1 MHPNSDSELAWIRAH
16 MPRLRRALDD
26 LPDLAGV
33 RLACSVHL
41 EIKMV
46 PLFEGLLAR
55 GAKLFLTTCN
65 PTTVRDEIVALL
77 RERGAEVEAS
87 CGMPPAEYAQAVRH
101 ALDWRPT
108 HLVEMGADLTTALHE
123 RGDVASVRAGLE
135 GTGSGVSRLAGL
147 KLRYPVFNYDD
158 LPIKEGLHNRFMVG
172 LTTWQAFFDR
182 TRLTLHGRQV
192 LVIGYGSVGRGVAD
206 AARAFGGTVLI
217 AERDPARALEASYA
231 GWRVLPL
238 EAALAEADVIVTATG
253 AGQIIHAGH
262 LPLLRDGAFLL
273 NVGHRADEFDV
284 DALRAHPCEELLPFI
299 EAIRIGDR
307 TVYLFAGASMANL
320 TAGKGD
326 SLNSFDLTVALLA
339 AGTGHLVRDGERQV
353 PGLHLLPRPVWQPYL
368 ETPCY
373 ESKTR

>member
-1 MHPNSDSELAWIRAH
+1 MPFNLENDLAWVRAH
-16 MPRLRRALDD
+16 MPRLQRVLND

-65 PTTVRDEIVALL
+65 PATVRDEVVALL

-87 CGMPPAEYAQAVRH
+87 FAMSPSQYDLSIQQ
-101 ALDWRPT
+101 ALDWQPT
-108 HLVEMGADLTTALHE
+108 HLIEMGADLTTALHQ
-123 RGDVASVRAGLE
+123 RGDAKSQVRAGLE
-135 GTGSGVSRLAGL
+135 GTGSGVSRLANL
-147 KLRYPVFNYDD
+147 TLRYPVFNYDD

-182 TRLTLHGRQV
+182 TWLTLHGRQV
-192 LVIGYGSVGRGVAD
+192 LVIGYGAVGRGVAD
-206 AARAFGGTVLI
+206 SARAFGGTVMI
-217 AERDPARALEASYA
+217 AERDPARAMEAAYA

-238 EAALAEADVIVTATG
+238 EEAIAEADVIVTATG
-253 AGQIIHAGH
+253 AGRIIRAEH

-273 NVGHRADEFDV
+273 NVGHRADEIDM
-284 DALRAHPCEELLPFI
+284 DALRANPHEEVLPFI
-299 EAIRIGDR
+299 EAIRIGGR
-307 TVYLFAGASMANL
+307 TVYLFAGGSMANL

-339 AGTGHLVRDGERQV
+339 AGAGHLVKNGESQS
-353 PGLHLLPRPVWQPYL
+353 PGMHLLPRQVWEPYL
-368 ETPCY
+368 
-373 ESKTR
+373 SKSGKS

>member
-1 MHPNSDSELAWIRAH
+1 MDSALERELAWTRAH
-16 MPRLRRALDD
+16 MPRLRRALDA

-65 PTTVRDEIVALL
+65 PATVRDEIVAGL

-87 CGMPPAEYAQAVRH
+87 FGMPPAQYDRAIRN

-108 HLVEMGADLTTALHE
+108 HLIEMGADLTTALHQRE
-123 RGDVASVRAGLE
+123 EITSVRAALE
-135 GTGSGVSRLAGL
+135 GTGSGISRLAGVT
-147 KLRYPVFNYDD
+147 LRYPVFNYDD
-158 LPIKEGLHNRFMVG
+158 LPVKEGLHNRFMVG

-206 AARAFGGTVLI
+206 AARAFGGTVI
-217 AERDPARALEASYA
+217 VAERDPARAMEAAYA
-231 GWRVLPL
+231 GWRVLRL
-238 EAALAEADVIVTATG
+238 ESALAEADVVVTATG
-253 AGQIIHAGH
+253 ASRVLQAQH
-262 LPLLRDGAFLL
+262 LALLRDGAFLL
-273 NVGHRADEFDV
+273 NVGHRADEMDV
-284 DALRAHPCEELLPFI
+284 DALRAHPCEEVLPFV
-299 EAIRIGDR
+299 EAIRLGDR
-307 TVYLFAGASMANL
+307 TVYLFAGGSMANL

-339 AGTGHLVRDGERQV
+339 AGAGHLVREGEGQP
-353 PGLHLLPRPVWQPYL
+353 PGLHLLPPQVWA
-368 ETPCY
+368 PCLN
-373 ESKTR
+373 